1 MGKIKSK
8 SWVKVKE
15 IVFILIGS
23 VLTQSVQ
30 EVAKDEKFREK
41 IQERKEIRAERK
53 QQRLIKKIERLQ
65 KKVAKK

>member
-1 MGKIKSK
+1 M
-8 SWVKVKE
+8 KE
-15 IVFILIGS
+15 IVFIIIGS

-30 EVAKDEKFREK
+30 QVSKDENLRDK

-65 KKVAKK
+65 KKVTNK